1 MWSAVADVV
10 RPPRVVF
17 LQGDESEVESNGES
31 GRPPHVSAFVVAT
44 ARQPARGP
52 VLVFFTLSGV
62 AWCCSGILAMVLY
75 GGGFL
80 GAMRS
85 VFFSR
90 APIDAGSRWEVW
102 TAAL

>member
-1 MWSAVADVV
+1 MLGITALHPDGDFLNGSMMWSAVADVV

-62 AWCCSGILAMVLY
+62 AWCCSGTLATGLACGMVCILY
-75 GGGFL
+75 GT
-80 GAMRS
+80 R
-85 VFFSR
+85 
-90 APIDAGSRWEVW
+90 
-102 TAAL
+102 